1 MRWMENIREM
11 DRQREIKREEDT
23 DGISSFEARAG
34 S

>member
-1 MRWMENIREM
+1 MRWMEKSREM
-11 DRQREIKREEDT
+11 DRKREKEKSNT

>member
-1 MRWMENIREM
+1 MRWMKNIKR
-11 DRQREIKREEDT
+11 DGQKEIKREEDT